1 MKRIAIVDFG
11 TNTFNL
17 LVVEV
22 HSIQPS
28 ITTPTSLLPVFTNKY
43 PALLGKGGFRMAKL
57 TNEALERSRLAL
69 SQIATDIAQH
79 GVKQVFGFATS
90 AVREAKNGSEFVLLA
105 QKFGIQVEVL
115 SGDQEAALIC
125 DGVRQ
130 SFDMGGDFHL
140 VMDIG
145 GGSTEFIIANRDEI
159 VWKNSYLL
167 GVARIKEL
175 FATTDPV
182 SAEKIVEIETY
193 LSKVLSDLFS
203 ELEKH
208 SNITLIGSSGSFDTF
223 FEMLHPQQYH
233 EGLTHWQF
241 DQPTFLGLL
250 EKLIDSHYADRLK
263 MKGLLEMRAEMIPLA
278 ALLTRF
284 VLKNGNIKRVG
295 VSTYSLKEG
304 VLNYIQEKLW
314 RKS

>member
-22 HSIQPS
+22 HPKQPS
-28 ITTPTSLLPVFTNKY
+28 ITTPTALNPVFTNKY
-43 PALLGKGGFRMAKL
+43 PALLGKGGFKMAIL
-57 TNEALERSRLAL
+57 TKDALDRSRLTL
-69 SQIATDIAQH
+69 SQIANDIAKS
-79 GVKQVFGFATS
+79 GVEQVFGFATS

-223 FEMLHPQQYH
+223 FEMLHPQQYQ

-241 DQPTFLGLL
+241 DQPTFLSLL
-250 EKLIDSHYADRLK
+250 EKLIDSHYSDRLK
-263 MKGLLEMRAEMIPLA
+263 MKGLLELRAEMIPLA

-284 VLKNGNIKRVG
+284 VLENGNIKGVG
-295 VSTYSLKEG
+295 ASTYSLKEG

-314 RKS
+314 QKS

>member
-22 HSIQPS
+22 QPTQHSITAPAA
-28 ITTPTSLLPVFTNKY
+28 LNPVFNNKY
-43 PALLGKGGFRMAKL
+43 PALLGKGGFGMAIL
-57 TNEALERSRLAL
+57 TKDALERSQLAL
-69 SQIATDIAQH
+69 TQIASDIAKNN
-79 GVKQVFGFATS
+79 VDQVFGFATS

-130 SFDMGGDFHL
+130 SFDMGEELHL

-182 SAEKIVEIETY
+182 SPEKILEIETY
-193 LSKVLSDLFS
+193 LAKVLSDLLS
-203 ELEKH
+203 EVEKH

-223 FEMLHPQQYH
+223 FEMLHPQQYQ

-241 DQPTFLGLL
+241 DQPEFLGLL

-263 MKGLLEMRAEMIPLA
+263 MKGLLELRAEMIPLA

-284 VLKNGNIKRVG
+284 VLKKGNIKGVG

-314 RKS
+314 QKS